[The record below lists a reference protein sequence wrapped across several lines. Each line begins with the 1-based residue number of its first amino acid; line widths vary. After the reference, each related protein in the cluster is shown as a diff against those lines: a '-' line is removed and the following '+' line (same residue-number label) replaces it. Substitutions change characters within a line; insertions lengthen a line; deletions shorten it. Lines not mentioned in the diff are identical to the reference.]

1 MKKILCILLATFIMV
16 ENIAPVRAAGVTLE
30 LESNEYNSSGE
41 RHIKVT
47 WSGGNGTTIIQ
58 LSDNEQFENAIE
70 KKRTRKQGT
79 YYNFVLK
86 ENVDATYYIRARS
99 VNGEWSNV
107 VVAGM
112 ENKIEIESAPYIP
125 TPELPEIPDVSGSVQ
140 IPEIKFDFSGLNFW
154 KKQGEKK

>member
-1 MKKILCILLATFIMV
+1 MKKILCILLAAFIMV

-30 LESNEYNSSGE
+30 LESNEHNSNGE

-47 WSGGNGTTIIQ
+47 WSGISGSAIVQ
-58 LSDNEQFENAIE
+58 LADNEQFENAIE

-86 ENVDATYYIRARS
+86 ENVDATYYIRVRS

-107 VVAGM
+107 VVASLK
-112 ENKIEIESAPYIP
+112 NKIESESTPYIP
-125 TPELPEIPDVSGSVQ
+125 TPELPEIPDVSGNVQ
-140 IPEIKFDFSGLNFW
+140 VPEFKFDFSGLNFW
-154 KKQGEKK
+154 KK